1 MNEIANKRG
10 ARIAWADEERIRRCK
25 GLKEYSFM
33 SLLLTISRTISI
45 FAIYSEEEYRKKWI
59 ILGPL
64 LISVLIL
71 IALFSHLLI
80 KYPSKYPLL
89 RHMELPF
96 ALIMYLM
103 VLFVISVLAKIK
115 NDYVRGL
122 SLMYPVMTILYFTQ
136 FIFRTM
142 FLTFLAIILFII
154 EFVYVFPH
162 ESNILLLECLL
173 RLVVVFGLVTIFI
186 YRFLKE
192 GKENFLLR
200 YRLKQSN
207 ELLYKFINSMSD
219 NVIICSKNGIQY
231 QNPYSKL
238 GILAFDQSNYLQK
251 CERIV
256 NAANPDSTLLDIV
269 WKYLEHQKLN
279 HGGSM
284 MDNEIDLC
292 KDQEYIYNPDINI
305 VILLNITLIKCGN
318 IDGIPSV
325 AIILKDIT
333 EKRRAEEQAIEEKY
347 KNKILNSFS
356 HEVRTPLNSII
367 GMISITKER
376 ISDKESKMN
385 LELAESSGFFLKNQL
400 ADIEDCGHIVAGKFT
415 LHDKEYINF
424 PQLFEE
430 LEKATIPQLMCKPEV
445 RFKLSVDEFL
455 PNNFRGDK
463 DRILQIMSNFLSN
476 AIKYTVSGKIS
487 LKCTYHEEINKVRMG
502 ISDTGCG
509 IPQSIYNKI
518 FKSGSPTFQMRDDSK
533 LMGMGLYISQMIA
546 KKMSTKI
553 KARSKEGIG
562 SIFYFELN
570 FIPHLLPSPNSST
583 QIRMGSGNLHMQTT
597 EGEFIQC
604 SEEARAA
611 FPYIS
616 RELSANL
623 RNMST
628 TKLILVVDDISNNRF
643 VIKGL
648 LKQFNIYTSMKEA
661 VNGLQAVEMVK
672 TSIADGFRDILIFM
686 DLDMPV
692 MNGQKAIAIIRRLK
706 ESDRIKIIVVSAFTS
721 EDERTECDNLGIQQF
736 FPKPVSKDILVKAV
750 YKYLLP

>member
-1 MNEIANKRG
+1 MNYIYILVNNTTALLFIYLTKHPLNQSMDEIENKIG
-10 ARIAWADEERIRRCK
+10 ARKEWKEEERIRRCK
-25 GLKEYSFM
+25 GLKEYSSF
-33 SLLLTISRTISI
+33 SLLLMIYRVITYLAIGLDAAYTQKLMIVITIV
-45 FAIYSEEEYRKKWI
+45 FV
-59 ILGPL
+59 
-64 LISVLIL
+64 VLIFMT
-71 IALFSHLLI
+71 IFSYLLL
-80 KYPSKYPLL
+80 KYSSKYYILKHLDLPLAI
-89 RHMELPF
+89 F
-96 ALIMYLM
+96 SYLI
-103 VLFVISVLAKIK
+103 VLGTVTILSTIK
-115 NDYVRGL
+115 NDYIRGL
-122 SLMYPVMTILYFTQ
+122 SLMYILMFTLFFAQ
-136 FIFRTM
+136 FIFRSMLFT
-142 FLTFLAIILFII
+142 FLTISLF
-154 EFVYVFPH
+154 FVEYVYIFPH
-162 ESNILLLECLL
+162 ESNMLLLESLF
-173 RLVVVFGLVTIFI
+173 RLGIVFGLVAIFV

-207 ELLYKFINSMSD
+207 ELLYKFINSMRD

-231 QNPYSKL
+231 QNPYSKF

-256 NAANPDSTLLDIV
+256 NIANPDSTLLDIV
-269 WKYLEHQKLN
+269 WKYLEYKKLN
-279 HGGSM
+279 QNASM
-284 MDNEIDLC
+284 MQNDIDLY
-292 KDQEYIYNPDINI
+292 KDQEYIYKPDNNI
-305 VILLNITLIKCGN
+305 VILLKITLIESGN
-318 IDGIPSV
+318 IDGIPSI

-333 EKRRAEEQAIEEKY
+333 EKRRAKEQAIEEKY
-347 KNKILNSFS
+347 RNKILNSFS

-430 LEKATIPQLMCKPEV
+430 LEKATIPQLMCKPKV

-518 FKSGSPTFQMRDDSK
+518 FKSSSPTFQMQDNSK

-570 FIPHLLPSPNSST
+570 FLPHILSSPNSST

-597 EGEFIQC
+597 EGEL
-604 SEEARAA
+604 
-611 FPYIS
+611 
-616 RELSANL
+616 ELSANL

-628 TKLILVVDDISNNRF
+628 TKCQSQKYVYNEANISCR
-643 VIKGL
+643 
-648 LKQFNIYTSMKEA
+648 
-661 VNGLQAVEMVK
+661 
-672 TSIADGFRDILIFM
+672 
-686 DLDMPV
+686 
-692 MNGQKAIAIIRRLK
+692 
-706 ESDRIKIIVVSAFTS
+706 
-721 EDERTECDNLGIQQF
+721 
-736 FPKPVSKDILVKAV
+736 
-750 YKYLLP
+750 